1 MSRKRLGL
9 LVPSSNTV
17 MEVDFYRGLPANIT
31 LHAARILL
39 EETTVEAE
47 KRMIEEHTPVAAR
60 DLSTLHPDLVVFGC
74 TSASAVY
81 GVDGDA
87 RLQARLT
94 DITGAPTIGVMSS
107 VLRALDVIEAERVAV
122 ITPYIDA
129 LNAKIADRLTQ
140 HGLNV
145 VAIYGLGVSVNFDI
159 AQVRPDQIVAFA
171 RQKLANVSTDCVFVS
186 CTNFRAVEA
195 LPELTVVFDVPVIT
209 SNKATLDAALTL
221 VGQPS

>member
-1 MSRKRLGL
+1 M
-9 LVPSSNTV
+9 PSSNTV

-31 LHAARILL
+31 LHVARILL

-47 KRMIEEHTPVAAR
+47 KRMIEEYTPVAAR

-87 RLQARLT
+87 RLQAGLT

-107 VLRALDVIEAERVAV
+107 VLRALDAIEAERVAV

-129 LNAKIADRLTQ
+129 LNAKIADRLTE

-145 VAIYGLGVSVNFDI
+145 VAIYGLGISVNFDI
-159 AQVRPDQIVAFA
+159 ALVRPDEIVDFA
-171 RQKLANVSTDCVFVS
+171 RQKLANVRTDCVFVS
-186 CTNFRAVEA
+186 CTNFRAMEA
-195 LPELTVVFDVPVIT
+195 LPQLTVTFDVPVIT

-221 VGQPS
+221 VGQPN